1 MSSTSIT
8 IALDCDELL
17 CSFVEGVNAYH
28 NRVYGTTLTVSDYHS
43 THFASVPGWG
53 GDLET
58 NKKVH
63 EFFQG
68 SPEWLGLSPLSGALS
83 TLEGLKVK
91 YP

>member
-1 MSSTSIT
+1 MAFSQPTVT

-17 CSFVEGVNAYH
+17 CSFIDGVNRYH
-28 NRVYGTTLTVSDYHS
+28 NRVYGTSISVSDYHS

-68 SPEWLGLSPLSGALS
+68 SPEWLGLSPLSGAFS
-83 TLEGLKVK
+83 TLES
-91 YP
+91 